1 MKKYFLYSLV
11 LFSVFQQNSFAQSK
25 TSRKAILY
33 FQNAEKEYEEQRYRY
48 AIPFYKASLR
58 TPGKH
63 DSLASL
69 HLAEAYWYVRHYDSA
84 LYYYRLYEHH
94 YMSQLLTRKRIAEL
108 SASKK
113 QYGEAARI
121 CQQLLEKSAG
131 PERSFFAARKKGFSD
146 PGAFLKDSLD
156 YTVRLLKLNT
166 AQQDFS
172 PQLYGRG
179 IVFASNRYS
188 QTRTEKE
195 FGWDGLPYA
204 AIYRVRDTADLYT
217 TDSIPGYDAER
228 NSQLIRSND
237 DYTRFTSNDND
248 VIMLSGAR
256 THFNGTIH
264 RLEKFSDRLNSK
276 YNYGPLCFNRA
287 GDTVYFTRN
296 KLKADKRS
304 YNLEICMATLR
315 KGLWSQVTVL
325 PFVQNGYDYY
335 HPALS
340 ADGSRLYFCSNQP
353 GGYGGS
359 DIYYVL
365 LGPDDRMSVPMSLD
379 HRINTAG
386 NELFPTLRGDTLL
399 FSSDGHPGLGGLD
412 VYRVWLQKSSWT
424 IPQNIGYPINTS
436 FDDFGMIFYPG
447 SSKGLFTS
455 NRLGTDDIFLFGHQP
470 FAVQLQG
477 TVLSRLTNRRLDS
490 VTVVARSLDAHPEWA
505 DSLVTDL
512 TGNYSFRLKPA
523 ASYVITC
530 KRNGYLQD
538 SVRMERVP
546 AEPILPTAPVLLTPV
561 PVVTDTAKH
570 TTVAQANKGNQPLPP
585 QPDIQSRIDA
595 LAKMIFFK
603 TASAELT
610 AAAITP
616 LRELCDYL
624 KKYPNLSLSIEGHT
638 DNKAPAAYNR
648 NLSLRR
654 SNSVKTFFVKKGFS
668 AGRFFTAGFGLEQ
681 PVASNDTEEGRA
693 KNRRVVIKAIFQ

>member
-1 MKKYFLYSLV
+1 M
-11 LFSVFQQNSFAQSK
+11 LFSVFQQNSFAQPK

-33 FQNAEKEYEEQRYRY
+33 FQNAEKEYGEQRYMY

-58 TPGKH
+58 ATGKH

-69 HLAEAYWYVRHYDSA
+69 HLADAYWYVRNYDSA
-84 LYYYRLYEHH
+84 LYYYRLYERN
-94 YMSQLLTRKRIAEL
+94 YMLQLHTRKRIAEL

-113 QYGEAARI
+113 QYGEAVRI
-121 CQQLLEKSAG
+121 YQQLLEKSSG
-131 PERSFFAARKKGFSD
+131 LEKSFFAARKQGFSD
-146 PGAFLKDSLD
+146 PGSFLKDSLD
-156 YTVRLLKLNT
+156 YSVRLLKLNT
-166 AQQDFS
+166 AQQEFS

-188 QTRTEKE
+188 QKQSEKE

-217 TDSIPGYDAER
+217 TDSILGYDAER
-228 NSQLIRSND
+228 NSDLVRPND

-248 VIMLSGAR
+248 VILLSGAR
-256 THFNGTIH
+256 THYNSTIH
-264 RLEKFSDRLNSK
+264 RLEKFSNDLNGK
-276 YNYGPLCFNRA
+276 YNYGPLCFNRT

-296 KLKADKRS
+296 KLKADKHS
-304 YNLEICMATLR
+304 YHLEICMATLQN
-315 KGLWSQVTVL
+315 GLWSQVAVM
-325 PFVQNGYDYY
+325 PFVQKGYDYY

-365 LGPDDRMSVPMSLD
+365 LGPDGRISVPLNVD

-386 NELFPTLRGDTLL
+386 NELFPTVQGDTLL

-412 VYRVWLQKSSWT
+412 VYRTWLQKGSWT
-424 IPQNIGYPINTS
+424 MPQNIGYPINTS
-436 FDDFGMIFYPG
+436 FDDFGMICFPG
-447 SSKGLFTS
+447 SSKGLFSS
-455 NRLGTDDIFLFGHQP
+455 NRLGTDDIFLFAYQP
-470 FAVQLQG
+470 FAAQLQG
-477 TVLSRLTNRRLDS
+477 TVLSRVTQRRLDS
-490 VTVVARSLDAHPEWA
+490 VTVVLRSLDVYADGT
-505 DSLVTDL
+505 DSLLTDI

-523 ASYVITC
+523 ASYVITF

-538 SVRMERVP
+538 SVRIERVP
-546 AEPILPTAPVLLTPV
+546 TDRILPTAPVLLAPV
-561 PVVTDTAKH
+561 PVVTDDTVKH
-570 TTVAQANKGNQPLPP
+570 RPVAQDHKTNRQLPE
-585 QPDIQSRIDA
+585 QTNIQSRIDA

-624 KKYPNLSLSIEGHT
+624 TKYPNLSLSIEGHT
-638 DNKAPAAYNR
+638 DNKAPAAYNKD
-648 NLSLRR
+648 LSLRR
-654 SNSVKTFFVKKGFS
+654 ANSVKAFFVKKGYS
-668 AGRFFTAGFGLEQ
+668 ESRFTAVGFGLEQ
-681 PVASNDTEEGRA
+681 PVAGNDTEEGRA
-693 KNRRVVIKAIFQ
+693 KNRRVVIKAISQ

>member
-1 MKKYFLYSLV
+1 MKKCLLYSLV
-11 LFSVFQQNSFAQSK
+11 LFSVFQQNSFAQPK
-25 TSRKAILY
+25 ASRKAILY
-33 FQNAEKEYEEQRYRY
+33 FQNAEKEYGEQRYMY

-58 TPGKH
+58 ATGKH

-69 HLAEAYWYVRHYDSA
+69 HLADAYWYVRNYDSA
-84 LYYYRLYEHH
+84 LYYYCLYERN
-94 YMSQLLTRKRIAEL
+94 YMLQLYTRKRIAEL

-113 QYGEAARI
+113 QYGEAVRI
-121 CQQLLEKSAG
+121 YQQLLEKSSG
-131 PERSFFAARKKGFSD
+131 PEQSFFAARKQGFSD
-146 PGAFLKDSLD
+146 PGSFLKDSLD
-156 YTVRLLKLNT
+156 YSVRLLKLNT
-166 AQQDFS
+166 AQQEFS

-188 QTRTEKE
+188 QKQSEKE

-217 TDSIPGYDAER
+217 TDSIRGYDAER
-228 NSQLIRSND
+228 NSGLVRPND

-248 VIMLSGAR
+248 VILLNGAR
-256 THFNGTIH
+256 THYNSTIQ
-264 RLEKFSDRLNSK
+264 RLEKFSNDLNSK
-276 YNYGPLCFNRA
+276 YNYGPLCFNRT

-296 KLKADKRS
+296 KLKADKHS
-304 YNLEICMATLR
+304 YHLEICMATLQN
-315 KGLWSQVTVL
+315 GLWSQVSVM
-325 PFVQNGYDYY
+325 PFVQKGYDYY

-365 LGPDDRMSVPMSLD
+365 LRPDGRISVPLNVD

-386 NELFPTLRGDTLL
+386 NELFPTVQGDTLL

-412 VYRVWLQKSSWT
+412 VYRTWLQKGSW
-424 IPQNIGYPINTS
+424 IMPQNIGYPINTS
-436 FDDFGMIFYPG
+436 FDDFGIICFPG
-447 SSKGLFTS
+447 SSKGLFSS
-455 NRLGTDDIFLFGHQP
+455 NRLGTDDIFLFAYHP
-470 FAVQLQG
+470 FTVQLQG
-477 TVLSRLTNRRLDS
+477 TVLSRVTQRRLDS
-490 VTVVARSLDAHPEWA
+490 VTVMLRSLDVYADGT
-505 DSLVTDL
+505 DSLVTDI

-523 ASYVITC
+523 ASYVITF

-538 SVRMERVP
+538 SVRIERVP
-546 AEPILPTAPVLLTPV
+546 TDRILPTAPVLLTPV
-561 PVVTDTAKH
+561 PGVTDTVKH
-570 TTVAQANKGNQPLPP
+570 ILVAQDHKTNRQLPE
-585 QPDIQSRIDA
+585 QTDIQSRIDA

-624 KKYPNLSLSIEGHT
+624 TKYPNLFLSIEGHT
-638 DNKAPAAYNR
+638 DNKAPAAYNKD
-648 NLSLRR
+648 LSLRR
-654 SNSVKTFFVKKGFS
+654 SNSVKAFFVKKGYS
-668 AGRFFTAGFGLEQ
+668 KNRFTAVGFGLEQ